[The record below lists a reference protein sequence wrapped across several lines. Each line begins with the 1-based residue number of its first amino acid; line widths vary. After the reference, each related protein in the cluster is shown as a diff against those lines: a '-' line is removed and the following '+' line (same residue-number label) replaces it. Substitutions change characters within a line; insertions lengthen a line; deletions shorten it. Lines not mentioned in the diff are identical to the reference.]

1 MQTIITKYLGPT
13 NYRGSR
19 YKATHTGNFTSVTL
33 NADYSMN
40 AEANHVEAALALAEK
55 LGWEGDYLSDYGLG
69 TTRGMLRSKAN
80 SIEGGTS
87 EINLNVVAKRVLGLR
102 DSQ

>member
-13 NYRGSR
+13 NHRGSR

-55 LGWEGDYLSDYGLG
+55 LGWEGDYTGGHTQDGMVFVNSDGGYCF
-69 TTRGMLRSKAN
+69 RSFGKKA
-80 SIEGGTS
+80 
-87 EINLNVVAKRVLGLR
+87 AA
-102 DSQ
+102 